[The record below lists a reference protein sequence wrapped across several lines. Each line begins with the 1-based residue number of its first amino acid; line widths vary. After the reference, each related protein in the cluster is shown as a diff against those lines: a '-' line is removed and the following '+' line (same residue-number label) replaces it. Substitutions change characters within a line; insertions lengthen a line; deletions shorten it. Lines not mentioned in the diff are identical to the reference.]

1 MDDLICP
8 LCQKN
13 KGKGSAQQET
23 KKNGIVGFDDIFECD
38 VCRGVHIDRR
48 LVLLPKTLGKW
59 TDVLGAVRELRSEFN
74 SPPTIH
80 SDGSVT
86 CPDMNGVKHSIERF
100 PSSIRER
107 ANKLLLALVKKTEF
121 FGATTQITEND
132 YPLAY
137 VSSAEELNP
146 YVEFLVEN
154 RLITRHLHHRGL
166 VSVTAHGFEV
176 ASEAQLLPELTVFL
190 SSTCYDLRDCRCELA
205 VHLDSLGCNVLQ
217 SDDPLRFN
225 VSHNND
231 SIESCLLNVANS
243 NLVLC
248 LIDQRYGPPLP
259 KGPYEGL
266 SATHA
271 EIRFAFEK
279 QIPVYFFIRR
289 EAFTE
294 WSMLKRDASYQTNW
308 VEPKDPEQRKRWTDF
323 VSEYAKLPS
332 EENVSNWFDQF
343 DSIVDLKKIVE
354 SRVRAFRNGRTVGA
368 GTPAGV
374 R

>member
-1 MDDLICP
+1 MDQPVCP
-8 LCQKN
+8 MCRKN
-13 KGKGSAQQET
+13 RSKTAHGW
-23 KKNGIVGFDDIFECD
+23 FDRFECEI
-38 VCRGVHIDRR
+38 CRGVYVDSR
-48 LVLLPKTLGKW
+48 LVRAPTTLNNW
-59 TDVLGAVRELRSEFN
+59 TELLGAARELHSECQLEP
-74 SPPTIH
+74 SIH
-80 SDGSVT
+80 FDGSVS
-86 CPDMNGVKHSIERF
+86 CPDFDGTKHSIQRY
-100 PSSIRER
+100 PTSIRER
-107 ANKLLLALVKKTEF
+107 ANKLLLGLVRRTKF
-121 FGATTQITEND
+121 FGERIRLTDND

-137 VSSAEELNP
+137 VSSPDQFRPYINFLAENQ
-146 YVEFLVEN
+146 
-154 RLITRHLHHRGL
+154 LITKHSSEAFGTD
-166 VSVTAHGFEV
+166 VSVTAHGFDA
-176 ASEAQLLPELTVFL
+176 ASEARLLPELTVFL

-205 VHLDSLGCNVLQ
+205 VHLESLGCNVRQ
-217 SDDPLRFN
+217 SDDPLRFE

-248 LIDQRYGPPLP
+248 FIDQRYGPPLP
-259 KGPYEGL
+259 KEPYEGL

-294 WSMLKRDASYQTNW
+294 WSMLKRDASYRTNW
-308 VEPKDPEQRKRWTDF
+308 VEPKDPVQRRRWTDF
-323 VSEYAKLPS
+323 VSEYARLPS
-332 EENVSNWFDQF
+332 EEDVSNWFDQF

-368 GTPAGV
+368 VTPSGV